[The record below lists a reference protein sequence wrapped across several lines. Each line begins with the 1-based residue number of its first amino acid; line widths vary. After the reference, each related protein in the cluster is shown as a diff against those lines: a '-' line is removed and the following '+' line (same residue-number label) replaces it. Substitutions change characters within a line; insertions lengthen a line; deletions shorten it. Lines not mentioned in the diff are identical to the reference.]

1 MMQYSSEEAHRL
13 LSNHFGYQQ
22 FRTGQEEIIRS
33 ISEGNDTLVV
43 MPTGGGKSLCYQI
56 PALLRKGTA
65 LVISP
70 LIALM
75 QDQVEQLHKAR
86 IAASF
91 INSSMSQSAIKQTI
105 QQAQQGVYSLLYLAP
120 ERLESRSFVEQLSH
134 IPVSMVAVDEAHCVS
149 EWGHDFRPSYMSIPS
164 VFDYIARVPVIAL
177 TATATP
183 EVQFDILKNVGL
195 KSPKTFIR
203 GFDRPN
209 LSYRTE
215 ECKNKS
221 ERILDIVTETEAG
234 STIVYC
240 GSRKRV
246 EMFTAQLREY
256 NTFALGYHGGME
268 DRHRQYAQ
276 QEFLSGSCRVLVAT
290 NAFGMGIDKSD
301 VRNVIHCDLTQTL
314 ESYYQEAGR
323 AGRDGKA
330 SNCVMLYHPTD
341 RKLMDFFLEA
351 TYPVQEDIRLLYET
365 LYDVQGIGLG
375 NRSVTPLLMDSYQLA
390 QKSGVRFIAV
400 DAAITLFER
409 YGIVRR
415 GGESGLA
422 TIQFTTTQDRVREY
436 ASNIALDK
444 QQVLIALL
452 RSVGAGAL
460 SAPMMFDVNEMLG
473 KHDITMQQFENAMR
487 TFEYARIVRYQ
498 PPGASGGLTLLMER
512 MPFSRL
518 PIDFT
523 AFYERRERA
532 IRKLDIV
539 ERYAMTTECKRNFI
553 LQYFQEDDC
562 RGSCG
567 LCSSC
572 LSISPKKVP
581 RLDKDGEFLRQ
592 AILSVCSET
601 SSRFGIGIITDI
613 LLGKESPK
621 IQRFGMYRMK
631 SYGIASDFDEDEI
644 SIALGQAQSDRIIEI
659 SADQFPTVSITAL
672 GFAIAKNLH
681 PSFDIMQTV
690 LNIDAKLLEKLTHLR
705 AELAHIDKVSPM
717 TIVSDIALQ
726 RIAAGL
732 PLQRE
737 ELKAVTEIS
746 DIFLSRY
753 SSHFFA
759 AIKQYI
765 GADTENNDLKDSQLS
780 PTIKESVRLA
790 RQGKSFWQ
798 IVEARNIDPGT
809 IAKHLETAI
818 ASTIV
823 IEREGLLGDELY
835 RQVRQYLIHNRRA
848 VLREVREHCGARYE
862 MAELRVALAFARKE
876 LNIAVLPKK

>member
-1 MMQYSSEEAHRL
+1 MQYSSTDAHRL
-13 LSNHFGYQQ
+13 LSQHFGYEQ

-33 ISEGNDTLVV
+33 ITEGHDTLVV

-56 PALLRKGTA
+56 PALLRQGTA
-65 LVISP
+65 LVVSP

-75 QDQVEQLHKAR
+75 KDQVEQLQKAR
-86 IAASF
+86 ISASY
-91 INSSMSQSAIKQTI
+91 INSSMSPSAIKQTI
-105 QQAQQGVYSLLYLAP
+105 QEARQGAYSLLYLAP
-120 ERLESRSFVEQLSH
+120 ERLESRSFVEQLGA
-134 IPVSMVAVDEAHCVS
+134 IPLSMLAVDEAHCVS
-149 EWGHDFRPSYMSIPS
+149 EWGHDFRPSYMAIPS
-164 VFDYIARVPVIAL
+164 VFDHIARVPIIAL

-195 KSPKTFIR
+195 TAPKSFIR

-209 LSYRTE
+209 LSYKTE

-221 ERILDIVTETEAG
+221 QRIIDILDETESG

-246 EMFTAQLREY
+246 EMFTTQIREY
-256 NTFALGYHGGME
+256 KKFALGYHGGME
-268 DRHRQYAQ
+268 DTHREHAQ
-276 QEFLSGSCRVLVAT
+276 EEFLSGSCRVLVAT

-323 AGRDGKA
+323 AGRDGKP
-330 SNCVMLYHPTD
+330 SNCYMLYHPTD

-351 TYPVQEDIRLLYET
+351 TYPDKHDIELLYET
-365 LYDVQGIGLG
+365 IYDVQGIALG
-375 NRSVTPLLMDSYQLA
+375 NRSVAPLLMDSYQLSSRA
-390 QKSGVRFIAV
+390 GIRSIAV
-400 DAAITLFER
+400 DAAVSLFER

-422 TIQFTTTQDRVREY
+422 TIQFTTSQDRVKEY
-436 ASNIALDK
+436 AANIAADK

-460 SAPMMFDVNEMLG
+460 SAPMMFDVREMLA
-473 KHDITMQQFENAMR
+473 KHDIAMDQFESAMR
-487 TFEYARIVRYQ
+487 TFEYGRIVRYQ
-498 PPGASGGLTLLMER
+498 PPGASGGLTLLLER

-518 PIDFT
+518 PIDFP
-523 AFYERRERA
+523 AFYERKERA

-539 ERYAMTTECKRNFI
+539 ERYAVTTDCKRNFI

-567 LCSSC
+567 RCSSC
-572 LSISPKKVP
+572 MSTSPKKLP
-581 RLDKDGEFLRQ
+581 MLDRDGEFLRQ

-601 SSRFGIGIITDI
+601 SGRFGVGVITDI
-613 LLGKESPK
+613 LIGNKSPK
-621 IQRFGMYRMK
+621 ILRYGMYSMK
-631 SYGIASDFDEDEI
+631 SYGIACDFDTDEI
-644 SIALGQAQSDRIIEI
+644 SIAIRQAQSDSIIEI
-659 SADQFPTVSITAL
+659 SADHFPTVSMTSL

-681 PSFDIMQTV
+681 PSFELKQTTIK
-690 LNIDAKLLEKLTHLR
+690 IDTRFLEKLVHLR
-705 AELAHIDKVSPM
+705 SELANIDKLSPE
-717 TIVSDIALQ
+717 TIVSDTALQ
-726 RIAAGL
+726 RIAGTL
-732 PLQRE
+732 PMNRE
-737 ELKAVTEIS
+737 ELKAITEIS
-746 DIFLSRY
+746 DIFLTRY

-765 GADTENNDLKDSQLS
+765 GTDTENDDLKSSDLP

-790 RQGKSFWQ
+790 RQGMSFWQ
-798 IVEARNIDPGT
+798 IVETRNIDPGT

-818 ASTIV
+818 ASTLIL
-823 IEREGLLGDELY
+823 ERETLIGEELY

-848 VLREVREHCGARYE
+848 VLRELREHCGSRYQ
-862 MAELRVALAFARKE
+862 MSELRIALAFARKE